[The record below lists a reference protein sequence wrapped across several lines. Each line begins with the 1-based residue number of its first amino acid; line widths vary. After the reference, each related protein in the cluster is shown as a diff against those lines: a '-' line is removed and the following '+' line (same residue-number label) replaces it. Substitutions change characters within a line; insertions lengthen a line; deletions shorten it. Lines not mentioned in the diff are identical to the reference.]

1 MISCQHARQLF
12 DRYLDDELSPSLQT
26 EVHAHRL
33 NCTACQNELAMLEA
47 CGDVVRLDRS
57 EPLLSASFTDRVLLA
72 RRSQRVVRPRRW
84 GRLIATVAAPLAA
97 AASLAFTV
105 SVIMPPARTARPP
118 VIDSF
123 VVAAPEKIQQA
134 LVEPEAL
141 SVEVKRELASTPQME
156 AVDGW
161 MAVLLEHSKS
171 TLEGTRRSA
180 EQIQALLKVG
190 LLDTNEKL
198 LAKWREQN
206 EIPASLKSPNRSG
219 SSLEPFDPA
228 FLNDSPVSPEPLI
241 ESALEDAPA
250 AL

>member
-97 AASLAFTV
+97 AASLALTV
-105 SVIMPPARTARPP
+105 SVIMPPARERPTLVAGVAEAARED
-118 VIDSF
+118 VRRI
-123 VVAAPEKIQQA
+123 
-134 LVEPEAL
+134 LVDEASL
-141 SVEVKRELASTPQME
+141 PADAKRELESTPQME